1 MHSSYEFSVDTDV
14 NHLGV
19 LIGNPKAD
27 RIIAVSTSAVF
38 KDKCLIPNFWRID
51 DSSLD
56 SGFQGH
62 MYTRPND
69 VLVVRS
75 PELSKNIPEMV
86 RTAIHA
92 NFQIWKSLTG
102 IQLTSAESRVIIS
115 CDAISEPSF
124 HIPDNLSWTK
134 ANLQDAAASQ
144 YKKNGSSF
152 LAFVLN
158 YHLIKSLGIQ
168 TKMDAHQASQV
179 ESVSLLMD
187 KNSAMEILQ
196 NYHINCAKTYS
207 YNGKNDVEKELN
219 RILDSGRY
227 VFKPSGGAAGI
238 GLYNP
243 SGNGAT
249 SKQIQRHLRE
259 LKTNQMLPDRFQI
272 QQFLPG
278 VPYGV
283 SAGFDG
289 KDNFEIFEIHQQ
301 IIRDGKFIGG
311 RWTPAIENKLKEKA
325 VHLYSQ
331 LSDIDQLSLIGL
343 ICLDLIGGKIIE
355 VNPRL
360 TASAPISH
368 MLRLEKRLSNHIP
381 GNFKIR
387 QIDLNTRLNVSYELI
402 KNGSLSRLI
411 KYIYKEFKVLVL
423 PQGLNPFGNS
433 RFIFINDDQPGTA
446 QNRFINRI
454 SNTT

>member
-1 MHSSYEFSVDTDV
+1 MQAFHEFSFATDV

-19 LIGNPKAD
+19 LIGNPKAN

-38 KDKCLIPNFWRID
+38 KDKCLIPTYWGVD

-62 MYTRPND
+62 LYTRPD
-69 VLVVRS
+69 DILVVRS
-75 PELSKNIPEMV
+75 PHIAENIPEIV
-86 RTAIHA
+86 RTAIEA
-92 NFQIWKSLTG
+92 NYKIWKSLTG
-102 IQLTSAESRVIIS
+102 IQLASPESRIIIS
-115 CDAISEPSF
+115 SDYISESSF
-124 HIPDNLSWTK
+124 HMPDNVLWETG
-134 ANLQDAAASQ
+134 NLHDVAASYYQ
-144 YKKNGSSF
+144 NNGNAF

-158 YHLIKSLGIQ
+158 NQLMDSLDIQ
-168 TKMDAHQASQV
+168 SKINNHQAAQV
-179 ESVSLLMD
+179 ESISLLMD

-196 NYHINCAKTYS
+196 NHHINCAKTYP
-207 YNGKNDVEKELN
+207 YDGKIDVKEELN
-219 RILDSGRY
+219 RIPDSGRY

-249 SKQIQRHLRE
+249 LKQIQQHLKN
-259 LKTNQMLPDRFQI
+259 LKINRLLPDRFQI

-289 KDNFEIFEIHQQ
+289 GANFEIFEIHQQ
-301 IIRDGKFIGG
+301 IIKDGTFLGG
-311 RWTPAIENKLKEKA
+311 RWTPVIENQLMEKTDL
-325 VHLYSQ
+325 LYRQ
-331 LSDIDQLSLIGL
+331 LSKINQLSLAGL
-343 ICLDLIGGKIIE
+343 VCLDLIDGKIIE

-368 MLRLEKRLSNHIP
+368 MLRLEERLSNHIP
-381 GNFKIR
+381 GDFKIR

-402 KNGSLSRLI
+402 KNGTLYRLI
-411 KYIYKEFKVLVL
+411 KYIYKEFEVLVL

-433 RFIFINDDQPGTA
+433 RFIFMNDDQPGTA
-446 QNRFINRI
+446 QNTFINQI
-454 SNTT
+454 SNSI